1 MPGEKQALVVCMGVS
16 GLDTLRERLLAH
28 GRGGHTPAA
37 LIQNGS
43 RPEQR
48 VIHCDLASLPETAK
62 REAVKSPAL
71 LILGEV
77 AALGRTLAWFGADAR
92 TVAQSRPGVTQASV
106 PLRIDMRA

>member
-1 MPGEKQALVVCMGVS
+1 MGVS

-28 GRGGHTPAA
+28 GRAASTPAA
-37 LIQNGS
+37 LIENGS
-43 RPEQR
+43 RAEQR
-48 VIHCDLASLPETAK
+48 VIHCDLDSLPETAK

-77 AALGRTLAWFGADAR
+77 AALGRALAWFGADAVD
-92 TVAQSRPGVTQASV
+92 TNAAPKLQASV

>member
-1 MPGEKQALVVCMGVS
+1 
-16 GLDTLRERLLAH
+16 
-28 GRGGHTPAA
+28 
-37 LIQNGS
+37 
-43 RPEQR
+43 

-77 AALGRTLAWFGADAR
+77 AALGRGLAWFGKDAAALAAPQPIN
-92 TVAQSRPGVTQASV
+92 TLV

>member
-1 MPGEKQALVVCMGVS
+1 MGVS

-28 GRGGHTPAA
+28 GRAANTPAA
-37 LIQNGS
+37 LIENGS
-43 RPEQR
+43 RQNQR
-48 VIHCDLASLPETAK
+48 VIHCTLDSLPETAK

-77 AALGRTLAWFGADAR
+77 AALGRTLAWFGADAQ
-92 TVAQSRPGVTQASV
+92 TALQSSSRPTPVSV

>member
-1 MPGEKQALVVCMGVS
+1 MGVS

-28 GRGGHTPAA
+28 GRAANTPAA
-37 LIQNGS
+37 LIENGS
-43 RPEQR
+43 RQNQR
-48 VIHCDLASLPETAK
+48 VIHCTLDSLPETAK

-77 AALGRTLAWFGADAR
+77 AALGRSLAWFGRDAAAL
-92 TVAQSRPGVTQASV
+92 TAPQPANTIA